1 VLRPSPASR
10 AVAREAPSPA
20 RGEGKISVTG
30 LLTTVSVLVTFRP
43 NLAHI
48 GRGPG
53 GIPEL
58 RGECGARGRTC
69 NPLPGGIGHQPAGT
83 MTGARGAIAGL
94 GQVRAGNAR
103 NQLRKVFAPGWG
115 ERTGSS
121 ALAASQEAWLGAEP
135 LATRVPLAR
144 AAVERR
150 QSCASRLRRGRARLA
165 RQITIASVGVSPPN
179 LFLSWPA
186 PSLTLPRLR
195 GRERVGEFAKR
206 LKRKTKVGTTPAFFF
221 ALRLRASR
229 DGFGKTRAH
238 TRRENEIAF
247 PLPPTRAAR
256 GGEGSGVGGLF
267 LVHSPPRLIALLR
280 SSPALPTA
288 KRGEGNESASR
299 ERPSISSLPD
309 LIRQSMRPVRSLDRA
324 AYKCGAS
331 AWTTGS

>member
-1 VLRPSPASR
+1 M
-10 AVAREAPSPA
+10 
-20 RGEGKISVTG
+20 
-30 LLTTVSVLVTFRP
+30 
-43 NLAHI
+43 
-48 GRGPG
+48 
-53 GIPEL
+53 
-58 RGECGARGRTC
+58 RGECGARGRLC
-69 NPLPGGIGHQPAGT
+69 NPLPGGFGHQPLGT
-83 MTGARGAIAGL
+83 TTGVRVARWTL
-94 GQVRAGNAR
+94 GQAGVGNAHSTDR
-103 NQLRKVFAPGWG
+103 PNLFA
-115 ERTGSS
+115 T
-121 ALAASQEAWLGAEP
+121 SQEAWPEVAP
-135 LATRVPLAR
+135 KMTKVPLAR

-150 QSCASRLRRGRARLA
+150 QSCAPRWVRGRARKA